1 MEPEPEPRYCYR
13 HPDRETGLSC
23 SECGRPICYECMTP
37 APVGLRCPEHSGKPQ
52 GVRKVTAAA
61 ERAATASGRRPHP
74 VTIALIAA
82 NVGVFLAEL
91 ALGGTVDGTGNW
103 IYTHGAL
110 FARAVYANGA
120 PAGVAN
126 GEWWRLMSAAF
137 LHYGFIHLGLNMLAL
152 YWFGPL
158 LERLVGS
165 LRFLLLYLAAG
176 LAGSAGALWL
186 SPNDITV
193 GASGAIFGILGALLV
208 LEQRRMISSG
218 GQILVLIVLNLLL
231 SATLP
236 GISIGGHLGGLVA
249 GIVCMILYLEFRRST
264 ALCVAAAVVIGAA
277 SVGVAYAVI

>member
-1 MEPEPEPRYCYR
+1 
-13 HPDRETGLSC
+13 
-23 SECGRPICYECMTP
+23 MTP

-52 GVRKVTAAA
+52 GVKKVTAAA
-61 ERAATASGRRPHP
+61 ERAATGGGRRPYP
-74 VTIALIAA
+74 VTVILIAA
-82 NVGVFLAEL
+82 NVGVFLTEL

-103 IYTHGAL
+103 IYVHGAL
-110 FARAVYANGA
+110 FAPDYLNGS
-120 PAGVAN
+120 PGVLN
-126 GEWWRLMSAAF
+126 GGWWRLITSPF
-137 LHYGFIHLGLNMLAL
+137 LHFGIIHLGLNMLAL

-165 LRFLLLYLAAG
+165 VRFLLLYLAAG

-186 SPNDITV
+186 SPNSVTV

-208 LEQRRMISSG
+208 LEQRHMITSG

-249 GIVCMILYLEFRRST
+249 GVVLMMLYLEFRRST
-264 ALCVAAAVVIGAA
+264 ALCVAAAVGVGFA
-277 SVGVAYAVI
+277 SVVIAYAVI

>member
-1 MEPEPEPRYCYR
+1 
-13 HPDRETGLSC
+13 
-23 SECGRPICYECMTP
+23 MTP

-186 SPNDITV
+186 APNDITV

-208 LEQRRMISSG
+208 LEQRKMISSG

>member
-1 MEPEPEPRYCYR
+1 
-13 HPDRETGLSC
+13 
-23 SECGRPICYECMTP
+23 MTP

-176 LAGSAGALWL
+176 LAGSGGALWL

-249 GIVCMILYLEFRRST
+249 GIVCMVLYLQFRRST
-264 ALCVAAAVVIGAA
+264 ALCVAAAVGVGVA
-277 SVGVAYAVI
+277 SVGIAYAVI